1 MANPTVILTA
11 LCFGLQLGMSQV
23 ALAQDAYPSRAI
35 TIINPFPPGGTSEIV
50 TRPLAAALEPI
61 VKQPVVVETK
71 AGAAGAVGAQ
81 FVATAAPDGYTLL
94 SHITSLSGFAE
105 VDKLFGRKPKFTR
118 ADFVPIARFTADPMV
133 VIVNQQQPY
142 KTLNEFI
149 TDAKSRPH
157 EIIFSSSGLY
167 SAAHIPMALL
177 ANAAGGL
184 ELRHLPTMGAGP
196 ALTAL
201 LGNNAHIF
209 VAPVSASLTY
219 IKSGQVR
226 PLATLGASRVSSLPD
241 VPTLKELGYAIEY
254 YVWVGLFAPKLT
266 PASIVTY
273 LRGVLRRA
281 AHTDQFKNTLA
292 NVGLDLAYL
301 DQPDFAK
308 FWDEDAARI
317 EAAVR
322 QIGRVQN

>member
-1 MANPTVILTA
+1 MANPTVILIA
-11 LCFGLQLGMSQV
+11 LCFGLQLGMSHV

-81 FVATAAPDGYTLL
+81 FVAAAAPDGYTLL

-118 ADFVPIARFTADPMV
+118 ADFIPIARFTADPMI

-167 SAAHIPMALL
+167 GAAHIPMALL

-184 ELRHLPTMGAGP
+184 ELRRLPTMGAGP

-254 YVWVGLFAPKLT
+254 YVWVGLFTPKLT

-322 QIGRVQN
+322 QIGREQN

>member
-11 LCFGLQLGMSQV
+11 LCFGLQLGMGQV

-50 TRPLAAALEPI
+50 TRPLVAALEPI

-81 FVATAAPDGYTLL
+81 FVATAAPDGYTFL

-105 VDKLFGRKPKFTR
+105 VDKLFGRKPKLTR
-118 ADFVPIARFTADPMV
+118 ADFVPIARFTADPTV
-133 VIVNQQQPY
+133 IIVNQQQPY
-142 KTLNEFI
+142 SPLNEFI

-167 SAAHIPMALL
+167 GAAYIPMALL

-226 PLATLGASRVSSLPD
+226 PLATLGASRVPSLPN
-241 VPTLKELGYAIEY
+241 VPTVKELGYGIEY

-273 LRGVLRRA
+273 LRGVLGRA

>member
-1 MANPTVILTA
+1 MAKRMVILA
-11 LCFGLQLGMSQV
+11 AAWLGLQLGISQV
-23 ALAQDAYPSRAI
+23 AFAEGAYPWRPV

-61 VKQPVVVETK
+61 VKQPVVIETK

-81 FVATAAPDGYTLL
+81 FVATAAPDGYMLL

-142 KTLNEFI
+142 KTLTEFVA
-149 TDAKSRPH
+149 DAKSRPH

-167 SAAHIPMALL
+167 GAAHIPMALS

-184 ELRHLPTMGAGP
+184 DLRHLPTAGAGP

-226 PLATLGASRVSSLPD
+226 PLATFGTSRVPSLPD
-241 VPTLKELGYAIEY
+241 VPTVKELGYGIEY
-254 YVWVGLFAPKLT
+254 YVWVGLFAPKRI
-266 PASIVTY
+266 PNNIVSY
-273 LRGVLRRA
+273 LRDALRRA
-281 AHTDQFKNTLA
+281 AHSDQFTSTLA
-292 NVGLDLAYL
+292 KVGLDLAYL
-301 DQPDFAK
+301 DQPEFIK
-308 FWDEDAARI
+308 FWDEDAERI
-317 EAAVR
+317 ETAIR
-322 QIGRVQN
+322 QIGRVQ

>member
-1 MANPTVILTA
+1 MASPSVILIV
-11 LCFGLQLGMSQV
+11 LCLGLQLGATQV
-23 ALAQDAYPSRAI
+23 AYAQGSYPSRAI

-50 TRPLAAALEPI
+50 TRPLAAAIEPI
-61 VKQPVVVETK
+61 VKQPVVIETK

-81 FVATAAPDGYTLL
+81 FVATAAADGYTLL

-118 ADFVPIARFTADPMV
+118 ADFIPLARFTADPMV

-149 TDAKSRPH
+149 ADAKSRPH

-167 SAAHIPMALL
+167 GAAHIPMALL

-184 ELRHLPTMGAGP
+184 DLRHLPTMGAGP

-209 VAPVSASLTY
+209 VSPVSAALTY

-226 PLATLGASRVSSLPD
+226 PLATLGASRVLSLPD
-241 VPTLKELGYAIEY
+241 VPTLKELGYGIEY
-254 YVWVGLFAPKLT
+254 YVWVGLFAPRQT
-266 PASIVTY
+266 PNDIVSY
-273 LRGVLRRA
+273 LRDVLRRA
-281 AHTDQFKNTLA
+281 AHTDQFNATLA

-301 DQPDFAK
+301 DQPEFIK

-317 EAAVR
+317 ETAIR

>member
-1 MANPTVILTA
+1 MAKASVVLA
-11 LCFGLQLGMSQV
+11 AACVGLHLGISQV
-23 ALAQDAYPSRAI
+23 AFAQGVYPSRPI

-50 TRPLAAALEPI
+50 MRPLAAALEPI

-81 FVATAAPDGYTLL
+81 FVAAAVPDGYTLL
-94 SHITSLSGFAE
+94 SHITSPSGFAE

-118 ADFVPIARFTADPMV
+118 ADFVPIARFTANPMV
-133 VIVNQQQPY
+133 VTVNQQQPY
-142 KTLNEFI
+142 KTLNEFV
-149 TDAKSRPH
+149 TDARNRPN

-167 SAAHIPMALL
+167 GAAHIPMALL

-184 ELRHLPTMGAGP
+184 DLRHLPTAGAGP
-196 ALTAL
+196 ALMAL

-226 PLATLGASRVSSLPD
+226 PLATLGASRVPSLPD
-241 VPTLKELGYAIEY
+241 VPTVKELGYGIEY
-254 YVWVGLFAPKLT
+254 YVWVGLFAPKRI
-266 PASIVTY
+266 PNDIVAY
-273 LRGVLRRA
+273 LRAALRRA
-281 AHTDQFKNTLA
+281 AHSDQFTSTLA

-301 DQPDFAK
+301 DQPEFIK
-308 FWDEDAARI
+308 FWDEDAERI
-317 EAAVR
+317 ETAIR
-322 QIGRVQN
+322 QIGRVQ

>member
-1 MANPTVILTA
+1 MTKLTLVLA
-11 LCFGLQLGMSQV
+11 AACLGLQLGISQV
-23 ALAQDAYPSRAI
+23 AFAQGAYPSRPI

-50 TRPLAAALEPI
+50 TRSLAAALEPI
-61 VKQPVVVETK
+61 VIETK

-133 VIVNQQQPY
+133 IIVNQQQPY
-142 KTLNEFI
+142 RTLSEFI
-149 TDAKSRPH
+149 TEAKSRPH

-167 SAAHIPMALL
+167 GAAHIPMALL
-177 ANAAGGL
+177 ASAVGGL
-184 ELRHLPTMGAGP
+184 ELRHLPTAGAGP

-209 VAPVSASLTY
+209 VAPVSASLAY

-226 PLATLGASRVSSLPD
+226 PLATLGASRVPSLPD
-241 VPTLKELGYAIEY
+241 VPTVKELGYGIEY
-254 YVWVGLFAPKLT
+254 YVWVGLFAPKRIPNDVVL
-266 PASIVTY
+266 Y
-273 LRGVLRRA
+273 LRDALQRA
-281 AHTDQFKNTLA
+281 AHSDQFTSTLA

-301 DQPDFAK
+301 DHPEFIR
-308 FWDEDAARI
+308 FWDGDAEKI
-317 EAAVR
+317 ETAIR
-322 QIGRVQN
+322 QIGRVQ

>member
-1 MANPTVILTA
+1 MANPTMILA
-11 LCFGLQLGMSQV
+11 AACLGLQLGISQV
-23 ALAQDAYPSRAI
+23 AFAQGSYPSRPI

-61 VKQPVVVETK
+61 IKQPVVVETK

-81 FVATAAPDGYTLL
+81 FVATALPDGYTLL

-118 ADFVPIARFTADPMV
+118 ADFIPIARFTADPMV

-142 KTLNEFI
+142 KTLSEFI
-149 TDAKSRPH
+149 ADAKSRPH

-167 SAAHIPMALL
+167 GAAHIPMALL

-184 ELRHLPTMGAGP
+184 ELRHLPTAGAGP

-226 PLATLGASRVSSLPD
+226 PLATLGASRVPSLPN
-241 VPTLKELGYAIEY
+241 VPTVKELGYGIEY
-254 YVWVGLFAPKLT
+254 YVWVGLFAPKRV
-266 PASIVTY
+266 PNDVISY
-273 LRGVLRRA
+273 LREALRRA
-281 AHTDQFKNTLA
+281 AHSEQFTSTLA

-301 DQPDFAK
+301 DQPDFIK

-317 EAAVR
+317 ETAIHRSV
-322 QIGRVQN
+322 GCSD